1 MDNSYPSR
9 PSSHRR
15 QYSRTM
21 AAATHNNMPCPSSE
35 KQCVA
40 TPPQHQQQVIPEKLS
55 EPQVFEFLYGIIFSM
70 IHKALMTILAPVL
83 GDDKKKRSSK
93 RRESSKI
100 SPTVHHHQQ
109 VDVSPEV
116 IEEGAYGTPPQQQ
129 QQQLPPSV
137 DNSDCISVASHSSQ
151 HSSRSH
157 THRHPTTI
165 LRRGSDPSSEKIN
178 KQVRF
183 PSRNVRAQPPLGRIG
198 YSSQR
203 SASSSSSSSNNSGSS
218 LSSNDCSERRRERR
232 TPRSVAPV
240 APVAMSTRRPRR
252 SSPLRTMVTQR
263 MAQTSYFLE

>member
-21 AAATHNNMPCPSSE
+21 AATHNNNMPCPSSE
-35 KQCVA
+35 KQCIVS
-40 TPPQHQQQVIPEKLS
+40 PHCNNQVTPEKLS

-70 IHKALMTILAPVL
+70 IHTALMTILAPVL

-100 SPTVHHHQQ
+100 SPMRMQQ

-129 QQQLPPSV
+129 QQQLQPAV

-218 LSSNDCSERRRERR
+218 LSSNDSERRRERR

-240 APVAMSTRRPRR
+240 TMSTRRPRR

-263 MAQTSYFLE
+263 MAHTSYFLE

>member
-1 MDNSYPSR
+1 MYDDSYPSR

-15 QYSRTM
+15 QYSRRTM
-21 AAATHNNMPCPSSE
+21 AAAYNNSMPCTPTSE
-35 KQCVA
+35 KCIA
-40 TPPQHQQQVIPEKLS
+40 TPTQPQNHQEVIPEVLS

-70 IHKALMTILAPVL
+70 IHTALMTILAPVL
-83 GDDKKKRSSK
+83 GDDKKKR

-100 SPTVHHHQQ
+100 SPKSSQ

-116 IEEGAYGTPPQQQ
+116 IEEGVYGIPQQQ
-129 QQQLPPSV
+129 QHQQLPPVV

-157 THRHPTTI
+157 THRHPTI
-165 LRRGSDPSSEKIN
+165 LRRGSDPSENKKI
-178 KQVRF
+178 KSVRF

-198 YSSQR
+198 YTTSSL
-203 SASSSSSSSNNSGSS
+203 SSSSSKNSGSS
-218 LSSNDCSERRRERR
+218 LSSSDSSSGNSRERSSR
-232 TPRSVAPV
+232 PAAV